1 VEPPLKDDIPELA
14 SGEARA
20 SLGHSSSDLW
30 THVHEAFIDN
40 CRAVPAIATQHRIF
54 IDPVSNKQ
62 YDISRCTLPMLTS
75 DCLYQWSW
83 INYGWLCSQQH
94 WCMLPSGFCSLARR
108 GSHAIFLLSELCYA
122 LNVCRRQ
129 AQKLS
134 VLACLFPLLA
144 VTSRYNFL
152 RTLDWYHHS

>member
-1 VEPPLKDDIPELA
+1 MVLQHPYPSPKVPSQPHQVRQPVTSSTRQFVLKN
-14 SGEARA
+14 
-20 SLGHSSSDLW
+20 LW
-30 THVHEAFIDN
+30 MTLLTT
-40 CRAVPAIATQHRIF
+40 TQR
-54 IDPVSNKQ
+54 V
-62 YDISRCTLPMLTS
+62 
-75 DCLYQWSW
+75 
-83 INYGWLCSQQH
+83 
-94 WCMLPSGFCSLARR
+94 LPSGFCSLARR

-122 LNVCRRQ
+122 LNVCRRR